1 MADQGQTRTGAGPDR
16 GTPRDRAGSRSSSD
30 PGDGAEER
38 PRSAGPSAALRLVL
52 LGTVVGVLVISA
64 AASLQIYFR
73 QQRQLAELRTAI
85 TQRQQA
91 IDDLNRQLASWNDP
105 AYVRQQARQRLG
117 WVMPGE
123 TGYRVIGA
131 DGKPLEGARL
141 DSQRSD
147 QATPATD
154 AWWMKMWGSAT
165 TADRPTPA
173 SDVPVGASTPAAS
186 ATPSATPSST
196 AGGRSTGK
204 ATTPAG
210 SRTLTSVPE
219 TGPTP

>member
-1 MADQGQTRTGAGPDR
+1 MSAGEGSGDRDRTGSS
-16 GTPRDRAGSRSSSD
+16 GSSASSASSD
-30 PGDGAEER
+30 PGRPGDGSADRAR
-38 PRSAGPSAALRLVL
+38 PGGPSAALRLVL

-73 QQRQLAELRTAI
+73 QQRQLAELSVEI
-85 TQRQQA
+85 TQRRQA
-91 IDDLNRQLASWNDP
+91 IDDLNRQIAAWDDP

-154 AWWMKMWGSAT
+154 AWWMKMWGSTT

-173 SDVPVGASTPAAS
+173 TDVPVGTSTPDAADPTASPAADSGS
-186 ATPSATPSST
+186 AGKGPS
-196 AGGRSTGK
+196 
-204 ATTPAG
+204 G

>member
-1 MADQGQTRTGAGPDR
+1 MSTGE
-16 GTPRDRAGSRSSSD
+16 
-30 PGDGAEER
+30 GDGADRTR
-38 PRSAGPSAALRLVL
+38 PGGPSAALRLVL

-73 QQRQLAELRTAI
+73 QQRQIAELTTEI

-91 IDDLNRQLASWNDP
+91 IDDLNHQIAAWDDP
-105 AYVRQQARQRLG
+105 LYVRQQARQRLG

-141 DSQRSD
+141 DTQRPD

-154 AWWMKMWGSAT
+154 AWWMKMWGSTT

-173 SDVPVGASTPAAS
+173 ADVPVGT
-186 ATPSATPSST
+186 ATPSAEPTSSPA
-196 AGGRSTGK
+196 AGGSAGK
-204 ATTPAG
+204 GPSG

-219 TGPTP
+219 AGPTP